1 MSTTTMTTM
10 TRWLLRFWGG
20 MALFV
25 LLQLARSVVGL
36 LEQESAPHLGL
47 QASPSP
53 SPSSSPP
60 LRVHVVPHSHDDSG
74 WLKTYLQYYW
84 GDAQHIQVAGVKTI
98 LDSVVDALVANP
110 SRKFSFAEMSF
121 FMPWWRQQ
129 SDAKKALVRTLVAQ
143 GRLDFVNGGFVQHD
157 EAGAHYV
164 AMIDQTTRGH
174 LFLKKEFGF
183 VPRVGWQI
191 DPFGHSSSSAG
202 LLGRGLG
209 FDALFFGRAD
219 WEDMA
224 VRKERKQLEF
234 LWKGSGG
241 GPMTCD
247 GDDGGDL
254 LFTGNFASGNYG
266 PPEGFNFE
274 FAISDTPIQDDPSL
288 RGFNVEERVEAFVAA
303 CEALAGMTRGNEIML
318 TMGSDFHYSAAEGWF
333 SNLDRLMAA
342 VNARG
347 DEHGVGTTANGRRVE
362 VFYSTPYAYVKAKAR
377 EAKTDGVTYPV
388 KVDDFFPYSD
398 APEAFWTGYF
408 TSRPTSKRYIR
419 MATSFLQAARQLEV
433 FVGAQERRQG
443 SCLRGTDPLEEAVAL
458 TQHHDAVTGTERQ
471 AVADDYHV
479 WISEGMA
486 AAREVVGK
494 AFTAMYGRGDDDADE
509 DGALDGHHWCPLLNV
524 SSCEFTVE
532 RDSFTVTIYNPTSFD
547 REIPVS
553 VPVSLDAYDVWRASG
568 PDGGAIDV
576 DVVMNAKAGGEDI
589 TNDNRHRHRKA
600 DANVVFLAPVQAMGM
615 ASFLV
620 SGAENASQNASENNS
635 GRRAFSISNDLM
647 RLEFD
652 PVSGLAQSIAFSAG
666 NATEL
671 LPFSVDMAYYNS
683 SDGLD
688 SQINRGQ
695 SSGAYIF
702 RPNGGKYDVR
712 EPGKNVTLEIIQGD
726 VVSEA
731 RQTFNEW
738 GSLVT
743 RLYKDKP
750 YLEVEW
756 TAGPLPLDAFGR
768 EVVVVY
774 RGPPSLSDLWTDGMD
789 IDLARSLAL
798 DERSVVRPDSRPHS
812 RLARPFAPSPLRQQT
827 AER

>member
-1 MSTTTMTTM
+1 MSTTTTT
-10 TRWLLRFWGG
+10 TWLLLLRFWGG
-20 MALFV
+20 VALFFSFV
-25 LLQLARSVVGL
+25 LLQRPVVGFDQ
-36 LEQESAPHLGL
+36 QESTSHHLAL
-47 QASPSP
+47 EALPLPSP
-53 SPSSSPP
+53 SPPPPP

-98 LDSVVDALVANP
+98 LDSVVDALVVNP

-121 FMPWWRQQ
+121 FMLWWGQQ
-129 SDAKKALVRTLVAQ
+129 SDAKKAVVRTLVAQ

-157 EAGAHYV
+157 EASAHYV

-224 VRKERKQLEF
+224 VRKARKQLEF

-247 GDDGGDL
+247 GDDDADNGGDNGL

-274 FAISDTPIQDDPSL
+274 FGISDTPIQDDPSL

-318 TMGSDFHYSAAEGWF
+318 TMGSDFHYAAAEGWF
-333 SNLDRLMAA
+333 GNLDRLMAA

-347 DEHGVGTTANGRRVE
+347 DDNDENGVGTTTANGRGRRVE

-377 EAKTDGVTYPV
+377 EAMTDGVTYPV

-419 MATSFLQAARQLEV
+419 MATSFLQAARQLEA
-433 FVGAQERRQG
+433 FVGAQG

-458 TQHHDAVTGTERQ
+458 TQHHDSVTGTERQ
-471 AVADDYHV
+471 AVADDYHI
-479 WISEGMA
+479 WISEGME

-494 AFTAMYGRGDDDADE
+494 AFTAMYGRGDDGADE
-509 DGALDGHHWCPLLNV
+509 DGALDGHHHWCPLLNV

-532 RDSFTVTIYNPTSFD
+532 RDAFTVTVYNPTSFD

-553 VPVSLDAYDVWRASG
+553 VPVSLEACDVWRASG

-576 DVVMNAKAGGEDI
+576 DVVVNAKAGGEDI
-589 TNDNRHRHRKA
+589 TNHHHHRRA

-620 SGAENASQNASENNS
+620 SGAEDASQDAAENNS
-635 GRRAFSISNDLM
+635 GSETLSISNDLM

-652 PVSGLAQSIAFSAG
+652 PVSGLAQSIAFLAG
-666 NATEL
+666 NATAV
-671 LPFSVDMAYYNS
+671 LPFTVELAYYNS

-712 EPGKNVTLEIIQGD
+712 EPGTKRVTLEIIHGA

-743 RLYKDKP
+743 RLYKHKP

-756 TAGPLPLDAFGR
+756 TAGPLPLDAVGR

-789 IDLARSLAL
+789 IDLARSLA
-798 DERSVVRPDSRPHS
+798 RPQRTVGRTP
-812 RLARPFAPSPLRQQT
+812 
-827 AER
+827 